1 MPMMVETRELY
12 KVFGDHVVLEGI
24 DLDVVAGTIFALLV
38 PAARA

>member
-24 DLDVVAGTIFALLV
+24 DL
-38 PAARA
+38 AAPLRGIE